1 MVNKK
6 IRLAILFHRLGP
18 YHHSR
23 LAAAANRCTLTAVEF
38 SSIDQTYAWDQVNNI
53 SGFQQVTLFED
64 ADADTKPPAELI
76 RQMTTALNGIS
87 PDVVAIPGWSSQNA
101 LVALSWC
108 NQHRVPSIMM
118 SDTTAHDEIRSAWK
132 EAIKRQVVRLSSAGL
147 VGGKPNVDYLSALGM
162 PRERIFNSYDVVDN
176 LHFSLGADEAC
187 HDADNV
193 RTCLALPP
201 RFFLASNRFIEKKNL
216 PRLLDAY
223 ARYRNQ
229 AGDTAWKLVLLGDG
243 PLKPQLQALI
253 QQKNLG
259 PCVLMPGFK
268 QYDELPAYYGLA
280 GAFIQASTTEQ
291 WGLVVNEAMAA
302 GLPVLV
308 SNRCGCAPD
317 LVDEGHNGYTFDPYD
332 VDALAGLMRKIA
344 ADDCDRVAMGQAS
357 REIIARWTPQ
367 TFAENLY
374 KAAEAAL
381 NAPRPK
387 VNLLDKALL
396 WALMRR

>member
-1 MVNKK
+1 MIIIYV
-6 IRLAILFHRLGP
+6 IPDIGY
-18 YHHSR
+18 YHHARINALCS
-23 LAAAANRCTLTAVEF
+23 LDNKTLHMGVLELF
-38 SSIDQTYAWDQVNNI
+38 SN
-53 SGFQQVTLFED
+53 SGFKEFQFCGSDDRTYEFKHLGLG
-64 ADADTKPPAELI
+64 KLI
-76 RQMTTALNGIS
+76 SLSERKKGQSLLNNALDEFHPN
-87 PDVVAIPGWSSQNA
+87 VVCIAGWSEWYA
-101 LVALSWC
+101 LATLSWC
-108 NQHRVPSIMM
+108 NQHRIPSIVM
-118 SDTTAHDEIRSAWK
+118 SDSTAHDEVRKGWK
-132 EAIKRQVVRLSSAGL
+132 EAIKSRVIRLYSAGL
-147 VGGKPNVDYLSALGM
+147 VGGKPHVDYLSALGM
-162 PRERIFNSYDVVDN
+162 PRERIFTRYDVVDN
-176 LHFSLGADEAC
+176 PHFSVGADEARRN
-187 HDADNV
+187 ADHE
-193 RTCLALPP
+193 RTRLTLPP
-201 RFFLASNRFIEKKNL
+201 HFFLASNRFIEKKNL

-229 AGDTAWKLVLLGDG
+229 AGESAWKLVLLGDG

-253 QQKNLG
+253 QQHNLSSW
-259 PCVLMPGFK
+259 VLMPGFK

-317 LVDEGHNGYTFDPYD
+317 LVEEGRNGYTFDPYD

-344 ADDCDRVAMGQAS
+344 ADDCDREVMGQAS

-367 TFAENLY
+367 TFAENLC
-374 KAAEAAL
+374 KAAEAAM

-387 VNLLDKALL
+387 ANLLDKALL